1 MRREYASI
9 AVMAALLVGSQA
21 VAIALSPLFQ
31 GSGYQAF
38 PNPSDVTNTVVYVI
52 LILVFTAV
60 ILGLVRYRRQ
70 NLAKYVIMA
79 SIFIT
84 LAFILLL
91 PLYYGLYGLYYAT
104 GENPDP
110 NFQNILANV
119 ATLLSFGFAALLVYV
134 LVKFPEWYVVDTI
147 GFVTAAGVTAIL
159 GISFGA
165 IPAILLLVALA
176 FYDAWAVYRTKH
188 MITLA
193 DELTSQRLP
202 ILLVIPKKAGYSF
215 REQKSL
221 KGQIA
226 AGEEPEAMF
235 IGLGELIIPGLMGD
249 PGSVGTTPM
258 ALWQGRSKRKPTGGR
273 YRPFRKKRRR
283 EIGREQ
289 QYAFIG
295 AQRLKL
301 YRTKGA
307 NRKVRILS
315 AEFANVLD
323 RRTSVTKKVKIVTVK
338 ANPSNPNFVTRN
350 IITRGATI
358 QTEIGLARVTSR
370 PGQDG
375 VINAVLLETAEG
387 EASVTRRTS

>member
-9 AVMAALLVGSQA
+9 AAMAALLVGSQA

-84 LAFILLL
+84 LAFVLLL
-91 PLYYGLYGLYYAT
+91 PLYYGLYYAT

-119 ATLLSFGFAALLVYV
+119 ATLVVFGIAALLVYV

-147 GFVTAAGVTAIL
+147 GFVTAACVRRRRDGPREPG
-159 GISFGA
+159 GIFLSHAVRPQGQSAGGA
-165 IPAILLLVALA
+165 PPAERRRA
-176 FYDAWAVYRTKH
+176 R
-188 MITLA
+188 
-193 DELTSQRLP
+193 RLP
-202 ILLVIPKKAGYSF
+202 AHEPPRVRVPEPRLGRRVIY
-215 REQKSL
+215 
-221 KGQIA
+221 
-226 AGEEPEAMF
+226 
-235 IGLGELIIPGLMGD
+235 

-273 YRPFRKKRRR
+273 YRPFRKKRRGGS
-283 EIGREQ
+283 GRGQ

-307 NRKVRILS
+307 NRKGRIRS
-315 AEFANVLD
+315 AEFANGLA
-323 RRTSVTKKVKIVTVK
+323 RPTSVTKK
-338 ANPSNPNFVTRN
+338 
-350 IITRGATI
+350 
-358 QTEIGLARVTSR
+358 
-370 PGQDG
+370 
-375 VINAVLLETAEG
+375 
-387 EASVTRRTS
+387 